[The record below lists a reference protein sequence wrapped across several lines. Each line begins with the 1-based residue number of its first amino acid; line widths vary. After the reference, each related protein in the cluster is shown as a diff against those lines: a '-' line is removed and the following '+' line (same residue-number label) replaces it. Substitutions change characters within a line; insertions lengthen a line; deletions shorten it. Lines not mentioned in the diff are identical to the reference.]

1 MTECGF
7 VPIFR
12 GEWSTSIESGGSLN
26 VTWHLGY
33 PHQGGYKIELRD
45 GDDVFLRSLSS
56 DTASED
62 DAEWISDD
70 TTAQSHQV
78 SGTVV
83 QFKKRC
89 SQGTGRW
96 PTI

>member
-1 MTECGF
+1 MVGMWIRYKF
-7 VPIFR
+7 LR
-12 GEWSTSIESGGSLN
+12 GEWSTSIESGSSLN

-78 SGTVV
+78 LPVYRVSVGA
-83 QFKKRC
+83 QEHIF
-89 SQGTGRW
+89 
-96 PTI
+96 